1 MEVNGL
7 SHHLSEQ
14 SSRYNWI
21 MGLCEQC
28 RRARAFIKSSKVKDA
43 AAKAAKTIVATC
55 LLCGAVIGPSA
66 SPASAEARA
75 PIPAEYAGYGTIW
88 EWAPPSQPVLAALGS
103 PLADR
108 GDSEPPHPGELDQ
121 TFPGSASTYSGTA
134 SATGVING
142 LPQLSTL
149 PYSGG
154 AVPTSR
160 VTGSVS
166 PTWAM
171 LSMSPDYTQ
180 MLDLPEHARLGQLP
194 PVVHMPTKYQ
204 TVPANPRND
213 RRDRGQR
220 RGRLSSDRPERST
233 SRSARSRPGMA

>member
-1 MEVNGL
+1 MEANGL
-7 SHHLSEQ
+7 SHHLAEQ

-43 AAKAAKTIVATC
+43 AVKAAKTVVATC
-55 LLCGAVIGPSA
+55 LLCGAVIDPPASPA
-66 SPASAEARA
+66 SPASAEARP
-75 PIPAEYAGYGTIW
+75 PIPAEYAGYGTMW

-108 GDSEPPHPGELDQ
+108 GDSEPPHPAELDQ

-134 SATGVING
+134 STTGAING

-171 LSMSPDYTQ
+171 LSTSPDYTQ

-194 PVVHMPTKYQ
+194 SVIHMPAKYQ
-204 TVPANPRND
+204 TVPPNPRNY
-213 RRDRGQR
+213 RRDGGHR
-220 RGRLSSDRPERST
+220 RGRLSSD
-233 SRSARSRPGMA
+233 